1 MDDLVLANTKPP
13 DFIDRCWLCC
23 CIPLDKGFVTWVDP
37 LDWLSYRKWNWKAK
51 KSRGGIYAFA
61 KVGTS
66 HGVRN
71 VYLHRL
77 IMNTPP
83 GYQVH
88 HKNRFTLDNRRVN
101 LDNLTESQHRQISQ
115 RLRISRFTIP
125 R

>member
-1 MDDLVLANTKPP
+1 MHELVAANTIQPSP
-13 DFIDRCWLCC
+13 VDRCWLCC

-37 LDWLSYRKWNWKAK
+37 LDWLSFRKWNWKAK
-51 KSRGGIYAFA
+51 KGRGGYYAFA

-77 IMNTPP
+77 IMNTPR
-83 GYQVH
+83 GLQVH

-101 LDNLTESQHRQISQ
+101 LENLSVSDHEAITHRF
-115 RLRISRFTIP
+115 RISRLTIP